1 MLLRKAPVVP
11 HPEDLFSAD
20 RRHLVVLA
28 HQDDELPNAGIIA
41 RMGGNVRIVWLTNGD
56 GLVHESTD
64 TPERYGERRTDESI
78 DACAHL
84 GLDRDR
90 LAFLGH
96 SELRIYSLLAALSR
110 RADAVDVPPLFPE
123 IARQV
128 FAEAMEFEPEVV
140 WTMAYQGGH
149 PEHDLAHLCA
159 AKAARELSLPLY
171 ELPAYELTFL
181 VPLRFPPWRRE
192 PYHEILLSEDE
203 QAKQQAMF
211 ESYPTQ
217 ERILNE
223 FRTLITLYGRVSM
236 LWGRRFAFE
245 DYARRAVFGPVPAD
259 RDYRRSSH
267 SVEALDY
274 VFDSYEGT
282 PIRFGRTLP
291 RIAGALGLH

>member
-1 MLLRKAPVVP
+1 MLRSAPVVP
-11 HPEDLFSAD
+11 YPEDLFQPG

-41 RMGGNVRIVWLTNGD
+41 RLGEEVRVVWLTNGD
-56 GLVHESTD
+56 GLVHESED

-78 DACAHL
+78 AACAHL
-84 GLDRDR
+84 GIARDR
-90 LAFLGH
+90 LVFLGH

-110 RADAVDVPPLFPE
+110 RADDVDVPPLFTE
-123 IARQV
+123 IGEQV
-128 FAEAMEFEPEVV
+128 MAEAEAFEPEVV

-159 AKAARELSLPLY
+159 ARAARELSLPLY

-181 VPLRFPPWRRE
+181 VPLRFPPWRRA
-192 PYHEILLSEDE
+192 PYHEIRLSEEE
-203 QAKQQAMF
+203 QAKLQAMF
-211 ESYPTQ
+211 DSYPTQ
-217 ERILNE
+217 MRILNE
-223 FRTLITLYGRVSM
+223 FKTLITLYGRVSM
-236 LWGRRFAFE
+236 LFGRRFTFE
-245 DYARRAVFGPVPAD
+245 DYASRAVFGPVPED

-267 SVEALDY
+267 AVEALDY

-291 RIAGALGLH
+291 RIAEALGLC